1 MCNHKRIYA
10 SSTVNYY
17 KRNMIFKHL
26 PSFLKY
32 TLPLCGCMIIG
43 IGTYLMSREDTM
55 YLKNANYEYMNN
67 IYAMYPTQN
76 ADIVMLGD
84 SHTHA
89 LDWSELYNN
98 PAMVNRGIRG
108 DIIPGFI
115 ARLPEIEKLK
125 PKIVCIMGG
134 INDLYAHYS
143 VVEIIEHYR
152 VLIRKVKND
161 KRIIIVQSTLPVC
174 ETYSEAE
181 VINKKVYQLNQKL
194 KNVCQKEGIMYC
206 DIYSAISQ
214 NGYLPLEYSIDGLH
228 LNAQGYKQWHQVLT
242 PILEKN
248 N

>member
-1 MCNHKRIYA
+1 M
-10 SSTVNYY
+10 
-17 KRNMIFKHL
+17 FKHT

-115 ARLPEIEKLK
+115 ARLPDIEKLK

-143 VVEIIEHYR
+143 VDEIIEHYR
-152 VLIRKVKND
+152 VLIRNVKND
-161 KRIIIVQSTLPVC
+161 RRKIIVQSTLPVC
-174 ETYSEAE
+174 ETYKDAEA
-181 VINKKVYQLNQKL
+181 INKKVYQLNQKL
-194 KNVCQKEGIMYC
+194 KNVCQKEAIIFC
-206 DIYSAISQ
+206 DIYSVISQ

-228 LNAQGYKQWHQVLT
+228 LNAKGYKQWHQVLT
-242 PILEKN
+242 PIMENIQESK
-248 N
+248 